1 MIERRTVLS
10 APLALGLAS
19 IAGGARAQAAETL
32 TILSNIAHQN
42 AAQGSAERPD
52 GNVQAQFERASSARI
67 VWRNIPWPQMRAT
80 FLRAISA
87 SSSEYD
93 IVMIVDE
100 WASNQ
105 TLARLPSLEPFA
117 QSRPIEAFDDIAPGM
132 RSQFAA
138 GGALRAV
145 PVRSNP
151 QLVHYN
157 TAIFAAA
164 NIRPPRTIQQLIAAA
179 KAASGRRADG
189 AQVYGLGLKG
199 DEDVIGIV
207 RAFGGEILSREF
219 ESLPRREPV
228 MQALAALKDLHQS
241 GAIPPN
247 FHSTD
252 ANAAVALMRDGLLGM
267 CIFGDSY
274 FLRFNDQRASR
285 VAGQVASIPV
295 PGNGPE
301 GTVASTKCAFW
312 GMALAP
318 NGNPARRDLAWNFI
332 RALAAPEAQLR
343 MAINGNGPV
352 RFAVAEMPQ
361 YLEAAPYGRAS
372 AQALRHAEAQI
383 PVFDGSAEVR
393 DIFNEEA
400 TQAIAGRKPIEAALD
415 SAKTRIAAVAAAQR
429 PR

>member
-1 MIERRTVLS
+1 MIARRAVLA
-10 APLALGLAS
+10 APVALAAAATGRRA
-19 IAGGARAQAAETL
+19 AAQAAETL
-32 TILSNIAHQN
+32 NILSNIAHQT
-42 AAQGSAERPD
+42 AAQGTAEHPE
-52 GNVQAQFERASSARI
+52 GNVQAQFERAGNVRI

-100 WASNQ
+100 WASSE

-117 QSRPIEAFDDIAPGM
+117 QRQPIAAFDDIAQSM
-132 RSQFAA
+132 RSQFVAD
-138 GGALRAV
+138 GALRAV
-145 PVRSNP
+145 PIRSNP

-164 NIRPPRTIQQLIAAA
+164 GIQPPRTVQQLVAAA
-179 KAASGRRADG
+179 RAASGRRADG

-207 RAFGGEILSREF
+207 RAFGGEILSAAF
-219 ESLPRREPV
+219 EPLPQREPV
-228 MQALAALKDLHQS
+228 VAALTALKELYQA

-247 FHSTD
+247 FASTD
-252 ANAAVALMRDGLLGM
+252 ANAAVALMRDGLLAM
-267 CIFGDSY
+267 TIFGDSY
-274 FLRFNDQRASR
+274 FLRFNDPRASR
-285 VAGQVASIPV
+285 IAGQVASIPV

-301 GTVASTKCAFW
+301 GTVAATKCAFW

-318 NGNPARRDLAWNFI
+318 SGNPAKRELAWSFI
-332 RALAAPEAQLR
+332 RTLASPEAQLR

-352 RFAVAEMPQ
+352 RLAVAEAPQ
-361 YLEAAPYGRAS
+361 YLAEAPYGRAS
-372 AQALRHAEAQI
+372 AQALRRAEPQI

-400 TQAIAGRKPIEAALD
+400 TQAIAGRKPIDGALAA
-415 SAKTRIAAVAAAQR
+415 AGTRIAAVVQAQR
-429 PR
+429 AR

>member
-1 MIERRTVLS
+1 MIARRTVLS
-10 APLALGLAS
+10 GPLALALAGATRP
-19 IAGGARAQAAETL
+19 AGAQAAETI

-42 AAQGSAERPD
+42 AAQGNAERPD
-52 GNVQAQFERASSARI
+52 SNVQAAFERANNARI

-100 WASNQ
+100 WAGNE
-105 TLARLPSLEPFA
+105 TLARLPSLEPYA
-117 QSRPIEAFDDIAPGM
+117 QRRPIEAFDDIAPAM
-132 RSQFAA
+132 RSQFVTAN
-138 GGALRAV
+138 ALRAV

-157 TAIFAAA
+157 TAIFGAAG
-164 NIRPPRTIQQLIAAA
+164 IQPPRTIQQLVAAA
-179 KAASGRRADG
+179 KAASGRRPDG
-189 AQVYGLGLKG
+189 AQVFGLGLKG
-199 DEDVIGIV
+199 DEDVLGFV
-207 RAFGGEILSREF
+207 RAFGGEILSRDYEA
-219 ESLPRREPV
+219 LPRREPV
-228 MQALAALKDLHQS
+228 AEALAALKDLHQS

-252 ANAAVALMRDGLLGM
+252 ANGVVALMRDGLIGM
-267 CIFGDSY
+267 CVFGDSY

-318 NGNPARRDLAWNFI
+318 NGPAAKRELAWNFI

-352 RFAVAEMPQ
+352 RFAVAESPQ
-361 YLEAAPYGRAS
+361 YLAEAPYGRAS
-372 AQALRHAEAQI
+372 AQALRHAEPQI
-383 PVFDGSAEVR
+383 PVFDGSSEVR

-400 TQAIAGRKPIEAALD
+400 FQAIAGRKPIDAALD